1 MDFAALPGDVR
12 QGLASRAA
20 RSATDLYKSLWGRR
34 GGVWGGEEGPF
45 SRKAPPPLPNSFLQ
59 PLQTARQ
66 RFGLAGA
73 DAGDRG
79 KLGGRGGNDG
89 IKGLEM
95 IPEQPGR
102 GLAYAGD
109 AEQFGGKRRARPRP
123 AVPPDDE
130 MVRRIADMLEKQ

>member
-1 MDFAALPGDVR
+1 M
-12 QGLASRAA
+12 
-20 RSATDLYKSLWGRR
+20 GR
-34 GGVWGGEEGPF
+34 EEGHF
-45 SRKAPPPLPNSFLQ
+45 SRRPLPNSFLQ

-109 AEQFGGKRRARPRP
+109 AEQFGGERRAARAGGAAR
-123 AVPPDDE
+123 
-130 MVRRIADMLEKQ
+130 

>member
-1 MDFAALPGDVR
+1 MINPYVNKMDFAAFPGDVR

-34 GGVWGGEEGPF
+34 GGVWGGAFLQKGP
-45 SRKAPPPLPNSFLQ
+45 SPISFLQ

-123 AVPPDDE
+123 AVPP
-130 MVRRIADMLEKQ
+130 R

>member
-1 MDFAALPGDVR
+1 
-12 QGLASRAA
+12 
-20 RSATDLYKSLWGRR
+20 
-34 GGVWGGEEGPF
+34 
-45 SRKAPPPLPNSFLQ
+45 
-59 PLQTARQ
+59 
-66 RFGLAGA
+66 
-73 DAGDRG
+73 
-79 KLGGRGGNDG
+79 
-89 IKGLEM
+89 M

>member
-1 MDFAALPGDVR
+1 MDFAAFPGDVR

-34 GGVWGGEEGPF
+34 GGVWGGGRGLSPE
-45 SRKAPPPLPNSFLQ
+45 RPLPNSFLQ